1 MAKKAEQDLDKV
13 VLSKLRAKGKNSA
26 TRQLAEI
33 VVDQRLAQPI
43 SEVFQADRSAEAIY
57 EVLCAWQ
64 QSDLGHETIRSGWDD
79 LTVWLATQHAPLGE
93 VLPQELLDGIEQV
106 AEQPFALNRKLILAM
121 LDRPAFRKLI
131 RELLVETL
139 ISFGKKL
146 RNPVAE
152 SRLGKGLSGI
162 GKMARGRS
170 GGVRSLAGD
179 LVGAV
184 SDEVERQLEGR
195 AADFADG
202 ALSQILQRLADYL
215 CDPSRASDQ
224 AALRAALLQ
233 GLWDLSGAQLAAEMS
248 RGDLAASIDVL
259 RSSLGAWLSRPETKD
274 ELQRWLNDF
283 VSTSTLENGSEL
295 LKSLGLLDVVRSHAI
310 DETERN
316 LRMLVESDAFTP
328 WLHSVVAD

>member
-1 MAKKAEQDLDKV
+1 VTKRAGQDVENTL
-13 VLSKLRAKGKNSA
+13 LSKLRAKGKTSA

-33 VVDQRLAQPI
+33 VIDQRLELPF
-43 SEVFQADRSAEAIY
+43 SELFEAERSAEVLY
-57 EVLCAWQ
+57 ELLCAWQ
-64 QSDLGHETIRSGWDD
+64 QSDLAHESIRTGWDD
-79 LTVWLATQHAPLGE
+79 LTAWLATQHQPLGE
-93 VLPQELLDGIEQV
+93 VLPQELLDGAGEL
-106 AEQPFALNRKLILAM
+106 AAQPFGLNRDLLLAM

-146 RNPVAE
+146 RNPVAD

-162 GKMARGRS
+162 GRMARGRS

-215 CDPSRASDQ
+215 CEPSRSSDQ
-224 AALRAALLQ
+224 AALRSALLE
-233 GLWDLSGAQLAAEMS
+233 GLWELSGAQLAAEMT
-248 RGDLAASIDVL
+248 RGDVDTSIDVL
-259 RSSLGAWLSRPETKD
+259 RRSIGAWLNRSESKE
-274 ELQRWLNDF
+274 ELQRWLNELMSNGQF
-283 VSTSTLENGSEL
+283 VNLSEL
-295 LKSLGLLDVVRSHAI
+295 LQNLGLLQTVRIHAI

-316 LRMLVESDAFTP
+316 LRVLVESEAFEP
-328 WLHSVVAD
+328 WLESVLSG